1 MLYLN
6 SNQSNEIVVTWS
18 ERCTTTFP
26 FEGWAAYQLRCDQD
40 GALPAEQTCG
50 INAYAE
56 ALFIPSTF
64 EFELRSMATNETT
77 LFSILRSSNQSA
89 GLSRYDKFTI
99 SVGDIS
105 KGQYTYTAY
114 EGDIALVESGL
125 AYVQMGEQAF
135 VSATNTIT
143 YAEPSTG
150 TFDNTFDYTFN

>member
-1 MLYLN
+1 MLYLL

-26 FEGWAAYQLRCDQD
+26 FDAVAAYQLRCEQD
-40 GALPAEQTCG
+40 NAFPAESNCIIDT
-50 INAYAE
+50 YAKL
-56 ALFIPSTF
+56 LFIPTAF
-64 EFELRSMATNETT
+64 EFELRSMATAETT
-77 LFSILRSSNQSA
+77 SFSILRSSNQSQS
-89 GLSRYDKFTI
+89 LSRYDKFSI
-99 SVGDIS
+99 SVGDLS

-114 EGDIALVESGL
+114 EGDIALVETGL
-125 AYVQMGEQAF
+125 AYIQMGEQAF

>member
-1 MLYLN
+1 MLYLL

-18 ERCTTTFP
+18 DRCTTTFP
-26 FEGWAAYQLRCDQD
+26 FEGWAAYQLRCNED
-40 GALPAEQTCG
+40 GALPAEVTCG
-50 INAYAE
+50 IDRYAE

-64 EFELRSMATNETT
+64 EFELRSMAKAETT
-77 LFSILRSSNQSA
+77 SFSILRSSNQSQ

-99 SVGDIS
+99 SVGDLS

-114 EGDIALVESGL
+114 EGDIALVETGL
-125 AYVQMGEQAF
+125 AYIQMGEQAF

>member
-1 MLYLN
+1 MLYLL

-18 ERCTTTFP
+18 DRCTTTFP
-26 FEGWAAYQLRCDQD
+26 FEGWAAYQLRCTED
-40 GALPAEQTCG
+40 GALPAEVTCG
-50 INAYAE
+50 IDRYAE
-56 ALFIPSTF
+56 ALLIPSTF

-77 LFSILRSSNQSA
+77 LFSILRSANQST

>member
-1 MLYLN
+1 MLYLL

-26 FEGWAAYQLRCDQD
+26 FDAVAAYQLRCEQD
-40 GALPAEQTCG
+40 GAFPAESNCIIDT
-50 INAYAE
+50 YAKL
-56 ALFIPSTF
+56 LFIPTTF
-64 EFELRSMATNETT
+64 EFELRSMATAETT
-77 LFSILRSSNQSA
+77 SFSILRSSNQSQ

-99 SVGDIS
+99 SVGDLS
-105 KGQYTYTAY
+105 KGQYTYTAF
-114 EGDIALVESGL
+114 EGDIALVETGL
-125 AYVQMGEQAF
+125 AYIQMGEQAF

>member
-1 MLYLN
+1 MLYLI

-26 FEGWAAYQLRCDQD
+26 FDAVAAYQLRCEQD
-40 GALPAEQTCG
+40 GAFPAESNCIIDT
-50 INAYAE
+50 YAKL
-56 ALFIPSTF
+56 LFIPTTF
-64 EFELRSMATNETT
+64 EFELRSMATAETT
-77 LFSILRSSNQSA
+77 SFSILRSSNQSQ

-99 SVGDIS
+99 SVGDLS

-114 EGDIALVESGL
+114 EGDIALVETGL
-125 AYVQMGEQAF
+125 AYIQMGEQAF

>member
-1 MLYLN
+1 MLYLL

-26 FEGWAAYQLRCDQD
+26 FDAVAAYQLRCEQD
-40 GALPAEQTCG
+40 GAFPAESNCIIDT
-50 INAYAE
+50 YAKL
-56 ALFIPSTF
+56 LFIPTTF
-64 EFELRSMATNETT
+64 EFELRSMATAETT
-77 LFSILRSSNQSA
+77 SFSILRSSNQSQ
-89 GLSRYDKFTI
+89 GLSRYDKFSI
-99 SVGDIS
+99 SVSDIP

-114 EGDIALVESGL
+114 EGDIALVETGL
-125 AYVQMGEQAF
+125 AYIQMGEQAF

>member
-6 SNQSNEIVVTWS
+6 SNQSNDIVVTWS
-18 ERCTTTFP
+18 ERCTTELP
-26 FEGWAAYQLRCDQD
+26 YIAIENYNGRCNLD
-40 GALPAEQTCG
+40 GAFPAELDCTLLT
-50 INAYAE
+50 YAKL
-56 ALFIPSTF
+56 LFIPTTF
-64 EFELRSMATNETT
+64 EFELRSMATNETN
-77 LFSILRSSNQSA
+77 LFTIQRVANQSD
-89 GLSRYDKFTI
+89 GISRYDKFTI

-125 AYVQMGEQAF
+125 AYVQMGEQSF

>member
-1 MLYLN
+1 MLYLI

-18 ERCTTTFP
+18 DRCTTTFP

-40 GALPAEQTCG
+40 GALPAEADCG
-50 INAYAE
+50 IDRYAE
-56 ALFIPSTF
+56 ALFIPTTF
-64 EFELRSMATNETT
+64 EFELRSMATAETT
-77 LFSILRSSNQSA
+77 SFSILRSSNQSQ
-89 GLSRYDKFTI
+89 GLSRYDKFSI
-99 SVGDIS
+99 SLGDLS

-114 EGDIALVESGL
+114 EGDIALVETGL
-125 AYVQMGEQAF
+125 AYIQMGEQAF